1 MGSSAVL
8 YGDVLKQVDV
18 LERQKKELSRDLLL
32 YREGRRRLKMI
43 YAFLSYDLDKHEL
56 FEHAAVCAMCNDE
69 QHVLYDLQD
78 FYSHVRGGELI
89 ERIRT
94 EIKCTR
100 RFMHLVEKGMD
111 NENGLNFTER
121 RLLQELCKYI
131 LEQARLYR
139 QI

>member
-1 MGSSAVL
+1 MSGPAIL
-8 YGDVLKQVDV
+8 YNDVLKQVDV
-18 LERQKKELSRDLLL
+18 LERQKKDLSRDLLL
-32 YREGRRRLKMI
+32 YKEGRRRLKLI

-56 FEHAAVCAMCNDE
+56 FEHAAVCAMCNNED
-69 QHVLYDLQD
+69 HVLYDLQD
-78 FYSHVRGGELI
+78 FYAHVRGGDLMD
-89 ERIRT
+89 RIRT

-100 RFMHLVEKGMD
+100 RFMQLVEKSME
-111 NENGLNFTER
+111 NECGLNFTER

>member
-1 MGSSAVL
+1 MSGPAIL
-8 YGDVLKQVDV
+8 YNDVLKQVDV
-18 LERQKKELSRDLLL
+18 LERQKKDLSRDLLL
-32 YREGRRRLKMI
+32 YKEGRRRMKLI

-56 FEHAAVCAMCNDE
+56 FEHAAVCALCNHE
-69 QHVLYDLQD
+69 EHVLYDLQD
-78 FYSHVRGGELI
+78 FYAHVRGGDLMD
-89 ERIRT
+89 RIRT

-100 RFMHLVEKGMD
+100 RFMQLVEKSME
-111 NENGLNFTER
+111 NEGGLNFTER

>member
-1 MGSSAVL
+1 MSGPAIM
-8 YGDVLKQVDV
+8 YNDVLKQVDV
-18 LERQKKELSRDLLL
+18 LERQKKDLSRDLLL
-32 YREGRRRLKMI
+32 YKEGHRRMKLI

-56 FEHAAVCAMCNDE
+56 FEHAAVCAMCNKE
-69 QHVLYDLQD
+69 EHVLYDLQD
-78 FYSHVRGGELI
+78 FYAHVRGGDLMD
-89 ERIRT
+89 RIRT

-100 RFMHLVEKGMD
+100 RFMQLVEKSME
-111 NENGLNFTER
+111 NEGGLNFTER

>member
-1 MGSSAVL
+1 MSGPAIL
-8 YGDVLKQVDV
+8 YNDVLKQVDV
-18 LERQKKELSRDLLL
+18 LERQKKDLSRDLLL
-32 YREGRRRLKMI
+32 YREGRRRMKLI

-56 FEHAAVCAMCNDE
+56 FEHAAVCAMSNHE
-69 QHVLYDLQD
+69 EHVLYDLQD
-78 FYSHVRGGELI
+78 FYAHVRGGDLMD
-89 ERIRT
+89 RIRT

-100 RFMHLVEKGMD
+100 RFMQLVEKSME
-111 NENGLNFTER
+111 NESGLNFTER

>member
-1 MGSSAVL
+1 MSGPAIL
-8 YGDVLKQVDV
+8 YNDVLKQVDV
-18 LERQKKELSRDLLL
+18 LERQKKDLSRDLLL
-32 YREGRRRLKMI
+32 YKEGRRRMKLI

-56 FEHAAVCAMCNDE
+56 FEHAAVCAICNNE
-69 QHVLYDLQD
+69 EHVLYDLQD
-78 FYSHVRGGELI
+78 FYAHVRGGDLM

-100 RFMHLVEKGMD
+100 RFMNLVEKSME
-111 NENGLNFTER
+111 NEGGLNFTER
-121 RLLQELCKYI
+121 RLLQEICKYI

>member
-1 MGSSAVL
+1 MSGPAIL
-8 YGDVLKQVDV
+8 YNDVLKQVDV
-18 LERQKKELSRDLLL
+18 LERQKKDLSRDLLL
-32 YREGRRRLKMI
+32 YKEGRRRMKLI

-56 FEHAAVCAMCNDE
+56 FEHAAVCAICNNE
-69 QHVLYDLQD
+69 EHVLYDLQD
-78 FYSHVRGGELI
+78 FYAHVRGGDLM

-100 RFMHLVEKGMD
+100 RFMNLVEKSME
-111 NENGLNFTER
+111 NEAGLNFTER
-121 RLLQELCKYI
+121 RLLQEICKYI

>member
-1 MGSSAVL
+1 MSGPAIM
-8 YGDVLKQVDV
+8 YNDVLKQVDV
-18 LERQKKELSRDLLL
+18 LERQKKDLSRDLLL
-32 YREGRRRLKMI
+32 YKEGRRRMKLI

-56 FEHAAVCAMCNDE
+56 FEHAAVCAMCNNE
-69 QHVLYDLQD
+69 EHVLYDLQD
-78 FYSHVRGGELI
+78 FYAHVRGGDLMD
-89 ERIRT
+89 RIRT

-100 RFMHLVEKGMD
+100 RFMQLVEKSME
-111 NENGLNFTER
+111 NEGGLNFTER

>member
-1 MGSSAVL
+1 MSGPAIL
-8 YGDVLKQVDV
+8 YNDVLKQVDV
-18 LERQKKELSRDLLL
+18 LERQKKDLSRDLLL
-32 YREGRRRLKMI
+32 YKEGRRRMKLI

-56 FEHAAVCAMCNDE
+56 FEHAAVCAMCNNE
-69 QHVLYDLQD
+69 EHVLYDLQD
-78 FYSHVRGGELI
+78 FYAHVRGGDLM

-100 RFMHLVEKGMD
+100 RFMNLVEKSME
-111 NENGLNFTER
+111 NEAGLNFTER
-121 RLLQELCKYI
+121 RLLQEICKYI

>member
-1 MGSSAVL
+1 MSGPAIL
-8 YGDVLKQVDV
+8 YNDVLKQVDV
-18 LERQKKELSRDLLL
+18 LERQKKDLSRELLL
-32 YREGRRRLKMI
+32 YKEGRRRMKLI

-56 FEHAAVCAMCNDE
+56 FEHAAVCAMCNNE
-69 QHVLYDLQD
+69 EHVLYDLQD
-78 FYSHVRGGELI
+78 FYAHVRGGDLMD
-89 ERIRT
+89 RIRT

-100 RFMHLVEKGMD
+100 RFMQLVEKSME
-111 NENGLNFTER
+111 NEGGLNFTER